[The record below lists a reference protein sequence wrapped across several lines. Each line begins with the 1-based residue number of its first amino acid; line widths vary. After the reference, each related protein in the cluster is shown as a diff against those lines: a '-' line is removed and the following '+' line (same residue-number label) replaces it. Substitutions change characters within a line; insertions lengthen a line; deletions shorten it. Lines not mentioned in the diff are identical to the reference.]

1 MIVHNDLGYKAKPL
15 QIRQLLPFWTLF
27 IKKKDEELM
36 KNSSYSKDQIRGKFL
51 KTGRILKIK
60 VSTVDSLAD

>member
-36 KNSSYSKDQIRGKFL
+36 KNSSYSKDQIRGKFV
-51 KTGRILKIK
+51 KAGRILKIK
-60 VSTVDSLAD
+60 VSTIDSFAN

>member
-60 VSTVDSLAD
+60 VSTVDSFED